1 MTITLD
7 VNENKSNILLDFLE
21 IFKKDNLLVN
31 YKVNNYDE
39 EVLNDLEE
47 FALTLD
53 NAKNHKQGEVVKI
66 INIKDL

>member
-66 INIKDL
+66 INS

>member
-39 EVLNDLEE
+39 EVLNDLKE

-66 INIKDL
+66 INS